1 MMVWNPVNYRKIA
14 FTTRSRLQP
23 ALGYNPHFS
32 RNLFSKARV
41 EPSLK
46 IVKKILL
53 AGRKREFTVY
63 DSMHYRTIA
72 RLQRFF
78 V

>member
-1 MMVWNPVNYRKIA
+1 MVVVRGNFVLQNYRKIA

-32 RNLFSKARV
+32 RNLFSKARL

-46 IVKKILL
+46 IVKKITTR
-53 AGRKREFTVY
+53 G
-63 DSMHYRTIA
+63 
-72 RLQRFF
+72 
-78 V
+78 